1 MRTGERICHDNAM
14 IAVADQKTKLVSQL
28 IHSCYRAQ
36 KGYRA
41 AASSA
46 GDQSLR
52 RLFEI
57 YAQQRTRFA
66 EELREYLPDEE
77 PAQVNGQY
85 AASFGQEDSDEMK
98 DSIRECL
105 EIDSRT
111 LALYKEAVAHRALPT
126 RAHFLISSQLAL
138 MERVHDRINVM
149 LDERGPS
156 RTRLQEQRISA

>member
-1 MRTGERICHDNAM
+1 MT
-14 IAVADQKTKLVSQL
+14 AVADQKTKLVSQL

-36 KGYRA
+36 DGYRA

-66 EELREYLPDEE
+66 EELREYLPNDG
-77 PAQVNGQY
+77 PMQNSGHY
-85 AASFGQEDSDEMK
+85 AAGFGEEGSRPDK

-111 LALYKEAVAHRALPT
+111 LALYK
-126 RAHFLISSQLAL
+126 
-138 MERVHDRINVM
+138 
-149 LDERGPS
+149 
-156 RTRLQEQRISA
+156 

>member
-1 MRTGERICHDNAM
+1 M

-36 KGYRA
+36 DGYRA

-66 EELREYLPDEE
+66 EELREYLPNDGTSQ
-77 PAQVNGQY
+77 ASAHY
-85 AASFGQEDSDEMK
+85 AAGLDQEGSVQDK

-111 LALYKEAVAHRALPT
+111 LEIYKEALAHRALPT

-138 MERVHDRINVM
+138 MERVHDRVNLM
-149 LDERGPS
+149 LDERGPGRS
-156 RTRLQEQRISA
+156 RLQEQRISA

>member
-1 MRTGERICHDNAM
+1 VRTGERICHEDAM
-14 IAVADQKTKLVSQL
+14 TAVADQKTKLVTQL

-36 KGYRA
+36 DGYRA

-66 EELREYLPDEE
+66 EELREYLPNTE
-77 PAQVNGQY
+77 PAQMDAHY
-85 AASFGQEDSDEMK
+85 AAAFDEEGSGRDK

-105 EIDSRT
+105 AIDSRT
-111 LALYKEAVAHRALPT
+111 LALYKEALAHRALPT

-149 LDERGPS
+149 LDQREPARCFGQGQ
-156 RTRLQEQRISA
+156 RLSA